1 MSDMKEIKNLAALRG
16 CTVAA
21 MLAASL
27 SIGDGKT
34 AGIKQPQPKLDTKE
48 MPTAPNVSPVVDKPI
63 VTPVIDSVN
72 VEKDMPPR
80 HSYRRLWR
88 FCRCKSASAAHP

>member
-72 VEKDMPPR
+72 VEKGYAAFK
-80 HSYRRLWR
+80 SGRLQ
-88 FCRCKSASAAHP
+88 SAINAVSG